1 MKCTESSWQPTT
13 KSTRAAFDSV
23 VSLRLREMF
32 KTQVSLTEL
41 KLNPDW
47 LIPDWPAPAQVHA
60 VCTTRAGGISAS
72 PYDSLNLGDHVGDNP
87 LHVAANREKL
97 EYATGAHAVFLSQVH
112 GNHVEYLTTET
123 QNGTVADAA
132 QTTEV
137 GVACTVMVADC
148 LPVLFANAQGTWVAA
163 AHAGWRGLAGE
174 AGEASDAGQG
184 VLEVVIESFKAL
196 AHVHPAQDAID
207 VIAWL
212 GPCIGPTAF
221 EVGGEVRDRFVANDP
236 EALAFFKPTLQGK
249 WLANLAGLARQR
261 LRKLGVTGIYGND
274 GSETWCTVNQ
284 PSRFFSYR
292 RDGVSGRL
300 AASIWLR

>member
-1 MKCTESSWQPTT
+1 LRKIVTT
-13 KSTRAAFDSV
+13 QAP
-23 VSLRLREMF
+23 
-32 KTQVSLTEL
+32 LTEL

-47 LIPDWPAPAQVHA
+47 LVPDWPAPSQVHA
-60 VCTTRAGGISAS
+60 VCTTRAGGCSTS
-72 PYDSLNLGDHVGDNP
+72 PYNSFNLGDHVGDNP
-87 LHVAANREKL
+87 LHVAANRAVL
-97 EYATGAHAVFLSQVH
+97 EHATGARAVFLSQVH
-112 GNHVEYLTTET
+112 GTHVEYLTAET
-123 QNGTVADAA
+123 LNGTVADAA

-148 LPVLFANAQGTWVAA
+148 LPVLFTNAQGTWVAA

-174 AGEASDAGQG
+174 AGEAGQG
-184 VLEVVIESFKAL
+184 VLEKVLEHFRAL
-196 AHVHPAQDAID
+196 APVHPAQGAID

-221 EVGGEVRDRFVANDP
+221 EVGGEVRDRFVAND
-236 EALAFFKPTLQGK
+236 AAAAAFFTPTLQGK

-261 LRKLGVTGIYGND
+261 LRQLGVTAIYGND
-274 GSETWCTVNQ
+274 GSEIWCTVNQ

>member
-1 MKCTESSWQPTT
+1 M
-13 KSTRAAFDSV
+13 A
-23 VSLRLREMF
+23 SLRLRDML

-47 LIPDWPAPAQVHA
+47 LVPDWPAPSHVHA

-72 PYDSLNLGDHVGDNP
+72 PYDSFNLGDHVGDNP
-87 LHVAANREKL
+87 LHVAANRAAL
-97 EYATGAHAVFLSQVH
+97 EHATGAHAVFLTQVH
-112 GNHVEYLTTET
+112 GTHVEYLTAET

-132 QTTEV
+132 QTTDV

-148 LPVLFANAQGTWVAA
+148 LPVLFTNTQGTWVAA

-174 AGEASDAGQG
+174 PGEAGQG
-184 VLEVVIESFKAL
+184 VLEVILERFRAL
-196 AHVHPAQDAID
+196 AQNQPAQDAID

-221 EVGGEVRDRFVANDP
+221 EVGDEVRERFVVNDP
-236 EALAFFKPTLQGK
+236 AARAFFKPTLQGK

-261 LRKLGVTGIYGND
+261 LRKLGVTAIYGND
-274 GSETWCTVNQ
+274 GSATWCTFNQ

-300 AASIWLR
+300 AASIWRR